1 MLKPLTNYT
10 RKLQSEE
17 GDRLEDLLRQRG
29 YAFREV
35 PHARFAAD
43 RPDTKVVLYSS
54 GKLVV
59 QGQGTREFV
68 EFLLE
73 PEILGRAELGYETVL
88 KPDLKIPR
96 LGVDESGKGDTF
108 GPLCVAGVY
117 GNEAIVSRWLDLGVR
132 DSKSIQS
139 EKRIAELAKEIRN
152 TPGCVY
158 DVVVIGNE
166 AYNRLYRKFNNV
178 NSLLAWG
185 HARVI
190 ENLIAKADRMQ
201 PPPERAVIDQFAA
214 SQETVR
220 RALMPGGRRL
230 ELVQRHR
237 AEEDPVVAAASIL
250 ARDEFL
256 TRLARMQ
263 AEFGMRLPKGASPA
277 VAEAL
282 AEFVGR
288 HGEEKLALVSKLHFR
303 NVVAVKKP
311 IDTPEWLS

>member
-1 MLKPLTNYT
+1 MTNYT
-10 RKLQSEE
+10 RKLQPGE
-17 GDRLEDLLRQRG
+17 GDRLKSLLSERG
-29 YAFREV
+29 YAFRDV

-43 RPDTKVVLYSS
+43 RPHTKVVLYNS

-73 PEILGRAELGYETVL
+73 PEVLGRAELGYETVL
-88 KPDLKIPR
+88 NPALKIPR

-117 GNEAIVSRWLDLGVR
+117 GNEAIVSRWMDLGVR
-132 DSKSIQS
+132 DSKSIKS
-139 EKRIAELAKEIRN
+139 EKRIADLAKEIRAS
-152 TPGCVY
+152 PGCVV

-190 ENLIAKADRMQ
+190 ENLVSKADRMQ
-201 PPPERAVIDQFAA
+201 PPPERAVVDQFAA

-220 RALMPGGRRL
+220 RALMSGGRGL
-230 ELVQRHR
+230 ELVQRHK

-250 ARDEFL
+250 ARHEFV
-256 TRLARMQ
+256 TRLSRLEAQ
-263 AEFGMRLPKGASPA
+263 FGVRLPKGASPA

-282 AEFVGR
+282 AEFMGK

-303 NVVAVKKP
+303 NVAAVKKP
-311 IDTPEWLS
+311 IDTPEGLS